1 MCTCMTSLV
10 LNFSAT
16 TGGFDQGKQK
26 YSQEDDKTDAVNG
39 KDIKF
44 YEVDSDDETIDLEF
58 EELQADKASE
68 VLVQRLYAPDSMSES
83 VPPGMESY
91 RDFILK
97 SLMTSYDPKMMKK

>member
-1 MCTCMTSLV
+1 MTSLV

-26 YSQEDDKTDAVNG
+26 YSQEDNKTDAVNG

-44 YEVDSDDETIDLEF
+44 AEVDSDAETIDSEF
-58 EELQADKASE
+58 EAMQAARASE
-68 VLVQRLYAPDSMSES
+68 VHVERFYAPDSMPES

-91 RDFILK
+91 RDFVLT

>member
-44 YEVDSDDETIDLEF
+44 DEVDSDDETIDLEF
-58 EELQADKASE
+58 EALQASRASE
-68 VLVQRLYAPDSMSES
+68 VRVERFYAPDSMPDS